1 MTIWPDLPQ
10 PHCMLRINSK
20 PECDS
25 SQLHDRR
32 ISLSPATTQD
42 GLTACTER
50 VNPPRTCVNFIC
62 IAASKWLVFGRFGGS
77 KRLDHQKAFP
87 LTGKEI
93 FMAAPL
99 NGTSGS
105 STYPLFLFLV
115 YALIVLA
122 LWRVDTGLVERQS
135 ARSGGDIAVTSSAPP
150 QDDSRSH
157 LRAASLEDLAFGSW
171 GAIPIEAENE
181 EVRRKATVAL
191 MVYATGN
198 GIRR

>member
-1 MTIWPDLPQ
+1 VF
-10 PHCMLRINSK
+10 
-20 PECDS
+20 
-25 SQLHDRR
+25 DR
-32 ISLSPATTQD
+32 L
-42 GLTACTER
+42 
-50 VNPPRTCVNFIC
+50 
-62 IAASKWLVFGRFGGS
+62 GGS
-77 KRLDHQKAFP
+77 KKLDHHEAFP

-93 FMAAPL
+93 FMAAPV
-99 NGTSGS
+99 NGPSGS
-105 STYPLFLFLV
+105 STYPLFLFLA

-135 ARSGGDIAVTSSAPP
+135 APSGDNIAVTSSTPP